1 MRKFIIDTDPGVDDA
16 TSLIIAMNN
25 QNFDIKLITTTY
37 GNVDIEKTT
46 KNALF
51 LVEKFGKDIKVA
63 KGSEKPM
70 KRKQKST
77 TASRA
82 TENTIALTRHD
93 ALKLSQPA
101 FAACCSF
108 CFMSFMSTIAIMS
121 CTSLHVKS
129 LEINYLTFQLLPA
142 ADMQL

>member
-51 LVEKFGKDIKVA
+51 LVEKFGKDIIQTGFIKKDV
-63 KGSEKPM
+63 
-70 KRKQKST
+70 
-77 TASRA
+77 
-82 TENTIALTRHD
+82 
-93 ALKLSQPA
+93 
-101 FAACCSF
+101 
-108 CFMSFMSTIAIMS
+108 
-121 CTSLHVKS
+121 
-129 LEINYLTFQLLPA
+129 
-142 ADMQL
+142 